1 MPKITPFLWFN
12 DEAEEAMKF
21 YVSLFK
27 GSKILNVSRLEGAPG
42 QPPGKA
48 TTVTARIADQEV
60 TALNGGP
67 QFTFNESFSFVVD
80 CENQAEV
87 DELWQKLTANGGEES
102 QCGWLKDRYGLSWQ
116 IVPRRLMELLQDKD
130 AGRARRAMDAMLKM
144 RKIDVATLERAAA
157 AA

>member
-1 MPKITPFLWFN
+1 MPKITPFLWFH
-12 DEAEEAMKF
+12 DDAEEAMKF

-27 GSKILNVSRLEGAPG
+27 GSKILDVARLEGAPG
-42 QPPGKA
+42 TPPGKA

-67 QFTFNESFSFVVD
+67 EFTFNESFSFSVS
-80 CENQAEV
+80 CESQQEV

-116 IVPRRLMELLQDKD
+116 IVPRVLPEMLQDKD
-130 AGRARRAMDAMLKM
+130 PAKARRVMDAMLKM
-144 RKIDVATLERAAA
+144 RKIDIAALERARAA
-157 AA
+157 